1 MGRYCKT
8 NTLPKK
14 KKNSCL
20 GLLNIKGK
28 EGRKTA
34 RVSGRTAQDMCVH
47 QDARVRRNIYASERA

>member
-14 KKNSCL
+14 KTS
-20 GLLNIKGK
+20 GLHFECKGK

-34 RVSGRTAQDMCVH
+34 RVSGRTAQDMCMH